1 MAKEKAANKKS
12 SEIDKI
18 NEREELTLASREF
31 PVAKTNDV
39 IQKARTT
46 LSLFEQKMLAYSLS
60 KITGSDGD
68 NMPELRYTLEIRDIC
83 ATCGLYSDSGKVY
96 SMIRRA
102 FKKLLTPTEDWVR
115 LRGKN
120 GIDSYIPFRW
130 MEKVKITPKKGTID
144 IMWDEEIAPFIF
156 NLKKCFFSYPLHD
169 VLAMRSAYSIRL
181 YELLTSYSSLRGCKF
196 ELNEL
201 RSLLYNP
208 SACHSYDRLADFR
221 KRILDP
227 SVEEINLYTQIDV
240 SYELVFTERRC
251 THVRFAIDKKD
262 PVSLQKSRSIVDKLL
277 DGYSYSGPFFEPD
290 ERVFD
295 FGILETENQVK
306 TD

>member
-1 MAKEKAANKKS
+1 MADTKL
-12 SEIDKI
+12 DKI
-18 NEREELTLASREF
+18 DEREEKVAASRGF

-39 IQKARTT
+39 IQKARTK

-60 KITGSDGD
+60 RITGNEGEDS
-68 NMPELRYTLEIRDIC
+68 PQLKYTLEIRDIC

-115 LRGKN
+115 LRGKD
-120 GIDSYIPFRW
+120 GVDSYIPFRW
-130 MEKVKITPKKGTID
+130 LEKVKITPKKGTID
-144 IMWDEEIAPFIF
+144 IMWDEEIAPFVF

-169 VLAMRSAYSIRL
+169 ILAMRSAYSIRL
-181 YELLTSYSSLRGCKF
+181 YELLTSYASMRGYKF
-196 ELNEL
+196 ELDEL
-201 RSLLYNP
+201 RELLYD
-208 SACHSYDRLADFR
+208 SASIRSYDRLADFR

-240 SYELVFTERRC
+240 SYELVFTQRRC
-251 THVRFAIDKKD
+251 THIRFAIDKKD
-262 PVSLQKSRSIVDKLL
+262 PASCLMAKVTVDKAL
-277 DGYSYSGPFFEPD
+277 DGYSYNGPIFDPG

-295 FGILETENQVK
+295 FGILDSENK
-306 TD
+306 PAEEIGPT